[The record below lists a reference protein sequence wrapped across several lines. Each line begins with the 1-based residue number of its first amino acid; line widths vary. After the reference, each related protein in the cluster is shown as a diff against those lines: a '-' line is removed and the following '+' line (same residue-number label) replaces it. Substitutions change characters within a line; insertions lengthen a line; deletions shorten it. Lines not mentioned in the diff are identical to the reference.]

1 MNYFTLTK
9 KLCSIILTLVMVF
22 NPAFVSAQTA
32 SDYLAKAGENL
43 SLAGITLAN
52 EIRDSIIT
60 TAESIREETVNLA
73 VKTKDA
79 IVAGADT
86 VKQSVVTLTVNTRDA
101 IVAGAEAVK
110 TGVITYATN
119 TRDGAIELKNIS
131 VEAGTSLVLGLTH
144 TGDSILA
151 YVTAMST
158 LAAATPEQAN
168 QQTSSLGPH
177 M

>member
-79 IVAGADT
+79 IVAGAESIRDETAALAQKTKDT
-86 VKQSVVTLTVNTRDA
+86 ALREVELVRRSA
-101 IVAGAEAVK
+101 VA
-110 TGVITYATN
+110 
-119 TRDGAIELKNIS
+119 
-131 VEAGTSLVLGLTH
+131 
-144 TGDSILA
+144 
-151 YVTAMST
+151 
-158 LAAATPEQAN
+158 LAALFG
-168 QQTSSLGPH
+168 SLTGPH
-177 M
+177 SGVNSNSNSISAVSPMVLASAGKGAGVCGLRDSGLHCMLFWVFVV